1 MQKSSADPES
11 GGSSDHG
18 KKQLARQMLLDIKHI
33 SKLIE
38 ECAEINEELSKSEH
52 GDNLDKSTGL
62 KFKN

>member
-1 MQKSSADPES
+1 
-11 GGSSDHG
+11 
-18 KKQLARQMLLDIKHI
+18 MLLDIKHI